1 MSDILTPEQPAIS
14 VWREE
19 RDVSPSYYG
28 VPNSVVLSSGNT
40 VIRNCLSLELKSVIK
55 EELQPYQ
62 ITPETA
68 SEYLSDFITTNTASV
83 TSYMQN
89 LVAETSQKTDTEK
102 IKNLDS
108 ALKKADWAK
117 IISECLELTPGQIE
131 QNPQLFKTKLQ
142 EFLTGLLDS
151 INNTSSSILEP
162 KNAIFNQIQKVLS
175 SHNIELGNSLEQ
187 LIGLL
192 QRFIQDD
199 SYASTDKAELRK
211 ELQSLSQINR
221 DELDVETIISKYEA
235 LGMEEAETNSDD
247 SEYNQKI
254 DKAFQDIVED
264 YPLPSFDFD
273 DLLKS

>member
-1 MSDILTPEQPAIS
+1 MSDIFTPEQPAIS

-89 LVAETSQKTDTEK
+89 LVAETSQKTDKEK